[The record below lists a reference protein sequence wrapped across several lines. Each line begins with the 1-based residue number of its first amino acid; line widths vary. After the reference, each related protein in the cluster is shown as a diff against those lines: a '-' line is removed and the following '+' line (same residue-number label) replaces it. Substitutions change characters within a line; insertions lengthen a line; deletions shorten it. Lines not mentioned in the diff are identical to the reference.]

1 MIIALSPGSSRVVA
15 FLEVSVGSVGARL
28 STFALPCQQLRQQ
41 HAGPREQRDGPR
53 RPLVFVAGQH
63 QSWRERATGLVDLL
77 PGDEDA
83 KGEYTTKAR
92 RGQDGWMAEL
102 VGSEWR
108 GRC

>member
-41 HAGPREQRDGPR
+41 HAGPREQRDEPR
-53 RPLVFVAGQH
+53 RPLVSVADRH
-63 QSWRERATGLVDLL
+63 QSWRARATGLVDPL

-83 KGEYTTKAR
+83 KGEYTTKGR
-92 RGQDGWMAEL
+92 KDQGGWMIGL
-102 VGSEWR
+102 VGSERR